1 MFPSA
6 LLLQPNVLVLLRTIA
21 APVWQMIKDDILEFR
36 VFPEQGKAGWVIS
49 IILIINKSEVCYAA
63 LNIDPFVRPLQ
74 YICNFF
80 SCVKELLLSRYVL
93 EGIPGNYRQ
102 ALQLC
107 YI

>member
-1 MFPSA
+1 
-6 LLLQPNVLVLLRTIA
+6 
-21 APVWQMIKDDILEFR
+21 MIKDDILEFR

-93 EGIPGNYRQ
+93 EGIP
-102 ALQLC
+102 
-107 YI
+107 